1 MRPVVLD
8 AMELT
13 CEPLEPLP
21 LEPLVVCGKGE
32 EWGLL
37 NVLYIAMW

>member
-1 MRPVVLD
+1 MSSVVLD
-8 AMELT
+8 VMELIG
-13 CEPLEPLP
+13 EPLEPLP

-37 NVLYIAMW
+37 FVLCIAMC